1 MKAKSISFPD
11 KGIDSS
17 SLIEEMKAVKSADAE
32 WRNGRVF
39 GYIYHPGDDDARLA
53 EEAYQMFFYENA
65 LNPSLFNS
73 LKKFENETVAMVA
86 SLLNGT
92 ADTVGNLTSGG
103 TESILLAVKTAR
115 DKARA
120 DRPAIRGPEI
130 LVPESIH
137 PAFEKAAHYVN
148 VKVVHIPV
156 TDDKRVDIRAM
167 EDSISGNTILL
178 VGSAPCFPHG
188 VIDPIREIGGLGLKY
203 GIPVHVDACLG
214 GLMLPFVEKLGYS
227 VGPFDFRVP
236 GVTSISAD
244 LHKYGYSSKGASVIL
259 YINSEFRKHQYF
271 VYTDWSG
278 GLYGSPTMM
287 GTKCGG
293 PIASSWAMIKHL
305 GYKGYLE
312 KASKVMLATRQIQEG
327 IGAIEG
333 LEVISNPE
341 MSVFAFTSDKYDI
354 FNIGDALT
362 ARGWH
367 LDRLQYP
374 NSLHMTVSY
383 GNYEQASEFLRALE
397 DSINEVAGDKVQQ
410 IQSQLTV
417 SMIKGFSR
425 ILPERWFRAMSKA
438 LSGLFSSE
446 DRNKPSKSAAMYG
459 ASSAIDNRKN
469 VHDMVLDVMDKMYR
483 IWYGKKKE

>member
-1 MKAKSISFPD
+1 MKAKSISFPAE
-11 KGIDSS
+11 GIDTS
-17 SLIEEMKAVKSADAE
+17 SLLEDLKAIKSADTE

-39 GYIYHPGDDDARLA
+39 GYIYHPGDEDAKLI
-53 EEAYQMFFYENA
+53 EKAYLMFFYENA

-86 SLLNGT
+86 NLLNGT
-92 ADTVGNLTSGG
+92 SATVGNLTSGG

-120 DRPAIRGPEI
+120 EKPAIRAPEV
-130 LVPESIH
+130 LVPMSIH

-148 VKVVHIPV
+148 VKVVHVPV
-156 TDDKRVDIRAM
+156 SDDKRVDISAM
-167 EDSISGNTILL
+167 EASISGNTILL

-188 VIDPIREIGGLGLKY
+188 VIDPIREIGSLGLKY
-203 GIPVHVDACLG
+203 NIPVHVDACLG
-214 GLMLPFVEKLGYS
+214 GLMLPFVEKLGYN
-227 VGPFDFRVP
+227 VEPFDFRVP

-244 LHKYGYSSKGASVIL
+244 LHKYGYSSKGASVTL
-259 YINSEFRKHQYF
+259 YIDSEFRKHQYF

-293 PIASSWAMIKHL
+293 PIASSWAIIRHL

-312 KASKVMLATRQIQEG
+312 KARKVMLATRQIQEG
-327 IGAIEG
+327 INAIEG
-333 LEVISNPE
+333 LKVISNPE

-354 FNIGDALT
+354 FNIGDELT
-362 ARGWH
+362 LRGWH

-374 NSLHMTVSY
+374 NSLHMTISF
-383 GNYEQASEFLRALE
+383 GNSGLASEFISALE
-397 DSINEVAGDKVQQ
+397 SSVRAVAGDKVQKL
-410 IQSQLTV
+410 QSQLTV
-417 SMIKGFSR
+417 SMIRSFSK

-438 LSGLFSSE
+438 LSGLFGGDGNGKTS
-446 DRNKPSKSAAMYG
+446 RSAAMYG
-459 ASSAIDNRKN
+459 ASSAIDNRRN
-469 VHDMVLDVMDKMYR
+469 VHDMVLDIMDKMYR
-483 IWYGKKKE
+483 IWHRKDKN